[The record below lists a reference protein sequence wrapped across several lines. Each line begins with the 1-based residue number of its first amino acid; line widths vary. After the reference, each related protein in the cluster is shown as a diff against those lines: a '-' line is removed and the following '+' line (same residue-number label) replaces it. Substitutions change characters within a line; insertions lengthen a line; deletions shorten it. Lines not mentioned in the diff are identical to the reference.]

1 MNTQNLKMMKT
12 QEVNIVVQKSYL
24 FAVRCVNLY
33 KYLCKEKQDYII
45 GKQLLRS
52 GTSVGANVKEAIRG
66 FTKADFTAKMSIAL
80 KETSESEYWIELLR
94 DTDYITEQQADSMLT
109 DCVELIK
116 IIMTIV
122 KTAQGKSQSQE

>member
-1 MNTQNLKMMKT
+1 MMKT
-12 QEVNIVVQKSYL
+12 QENNIVVQKSYN

-33 KYLCKEKQDYII
+33 KYLSEEKHEHII

-80 KETSESEYWIELLR
+80 K
-94 DTDYITEQQADSMLT
+94 
-109 DCVELIK
+109 
-116 IIMTIV
+116 
-122 KTAQGKSQSQE
+122 